1 VKLQRH
7 RGTAFCSAPFRTQY
21 TQPRWQALAAAA
33 LAGPCFNSIE
43 IRQFFHVALTRPDA
57 MLAFDTDSGGLMV
70 LDPYRNRLFYAAS
83 DIW

>member
-1 VKLQRH
+1 MNGASPAEMTDALLLV
-7 RGTAFCSAPFRTQY
+7 GTGSLGR
-21 TQPRWQALAAAA
+21 QALAAAA